1 MIGNSIL
8 RAKEICNESDAMK
21 VSISINA
28 QHYLDLY
35 TNNIHFEPVKF
46 IKGKPAIYE
55 ISTVST
61 KVKINSVE
69 HGERKKKLEKAVQI
83 IGGEKATSPLKA
95 EKDEI
100 DDDDDND
107 EDESQSEKK
116 GEIYIN

>member
-1 MIGNSIL
+1 M

-55 ISTVST
+55 ISTIST
-61 KVKINSVE
+61 KVKINSLE
-69 HGERKKKLEKAVQI
+69 HGDRKKKLEKAVQLM
-83 IGGEKATSPLKA
+83 GGDKASSPLKA
-95 EKDEI
+95 DKDEI
-100 DDDDDND
+100 DDDA
-107 EDESQSEKK
+107 EESQSEKK
-116 GEIYIN
+116 GELYIH